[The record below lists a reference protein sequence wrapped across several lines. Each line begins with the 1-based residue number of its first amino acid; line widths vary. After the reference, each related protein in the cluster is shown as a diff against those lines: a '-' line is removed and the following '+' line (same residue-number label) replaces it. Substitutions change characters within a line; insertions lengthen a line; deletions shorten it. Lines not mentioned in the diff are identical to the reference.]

1 MRDLSRDPQSKARSL
16 VLSRDDMKKLMRY
29 FMFWGLKGD
38 SSEHSKEFKASMA
51 FGEFESATDVCLSC
65 SCCRFLSMEFHT
77 SNGKP
82 GL

>member
-16 VLSRDDMKKLMRY
+16 VFSRDDMKKLMRY

-51 FGEFESATDVCLSC
+51 FG
-65 SCCRFLSMEFHT
+65 
-77 SNGKP
+77 
-82 GL
+82 